1 MLIGSKALE
10 INLYKQQIGLY
21 GQVKMNSF
29 TFFKHKQCHRSACES
44 PLKIK

>member
-21 GQVKMNSF
+21 GQVKMNSNGY
-29 TFFKHKQCHRSACES
+29 R
-44 PLKIK
+44 LL